1 MYYSKRVKEAMQI
14 AYKAHNR
21 QVDKG
26 GYPYIAHPLHL
37 AEGCSSEAETIVA
50 LLHDVIEDAPS
61 YYEEVKELVS
71 EEELN
76 ALVLLTRKRE
86 DTYFTYI
93 KKVSQ
98 NALATKI
105 KCMDL
110 EHNLLESRL
119 SGNMPDSLKEKYEKA
134 VKILKNKF

>member
-1 MYYSKRVKEAMQI
+1 MYYSERVKKAMLI
-14 AYKAHNR
+14 TYKAHDG
-21 QVDKG
+21 QTDKG

-37 AEGCSSEAETIVA
+37 AEGCSSEEETIVA
-50 LLHDVIEDAPS
+50 LLHDVLEDTHS
-61 YYEEVKELVS
+61 YYEKVKELVS

-76 ALVLLTRKRE
+76 ALVLLTRRRK
-86 DTYFTYI
+86 DTYFSYI

-119 SGNMPDSLKEKYEKA
+119 SGNMPNSLKERYEKA
-134 VKILKNKF
+134 LKILRP